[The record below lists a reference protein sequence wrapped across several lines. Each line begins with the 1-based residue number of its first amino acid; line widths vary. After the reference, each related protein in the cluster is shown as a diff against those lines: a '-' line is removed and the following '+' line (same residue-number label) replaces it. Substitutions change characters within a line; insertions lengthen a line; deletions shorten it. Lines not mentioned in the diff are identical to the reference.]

1 MASGYSKRTVYRMLP
16 WYALRGRELGT
27 RELSEVQTFQYVC
40 VYKICTTKASVSVSL
55 VDPYFV

>member
-1 MASGYSKRTVYRMLP
+1 MLP